1 LAHLSSF
8 TFYAVAVANESNDS
22 RLGHRMIR
30 ATGLSVTMSG
40 RQILHDINIQVKPGE
55 WLALLGPNGSGK
67 TTLLRALLGFQQFTG
82 SVSMMGATIA
92 GGPADE
98 LVNIAYVP
106 QRPELPAGMSV
117 TEYVALGRARTDGW
131 GRESLS
137 GRQVCERTM
146 ERLHLTELAER
157 FVTELSGGE
166 AQRAVLARALVQEPD
181 VLLLDEPTSALDPQH
196 RLLVLDLIRETA
208 AGGVTVVAAMHD
220 ITLAAMYADRA
231 AVLDSGRL
239 TLAGQAHSV
248 VADPAFAQ
256 VFGGS
261 IRVVVIDGLPVLL
274 PLPMPAASDI
284 QGIAPV
290 NS

>member
-1 LAHLSSF
+1 
-8 TFYAVAVANESNDS
+8 
-22 RLGHRMIR
+22 MIR